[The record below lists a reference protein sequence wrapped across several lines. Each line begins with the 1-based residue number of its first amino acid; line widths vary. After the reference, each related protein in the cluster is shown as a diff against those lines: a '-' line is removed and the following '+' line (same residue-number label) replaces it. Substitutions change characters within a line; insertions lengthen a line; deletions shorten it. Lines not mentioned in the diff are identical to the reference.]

1 MKIHEYQAK
10 ELMAKY
16 GIPVPRGSMASSP
29 EEARKVAEELGGR
42 VVVKAQVHAGGRGK
56 AGGVKVVDSPEA
68 AAEFAA
74 SILGTQLVTFQ
85 TGPEG
90 VPVNSV
96 LVEETMDITQ
106 ELYTAIV
113 LDPSERRPVVIAS
126 AAGGM
131 EIEEVAAETPEK
143 ILRAVVDPTVGLQ
156 PWQGRQLAY
165 GMGVP
170 AALVR
175 PTADLI
181 VKLYKLMND
190 LDCSQVEINPL
201 AVTGDGRVLP
211 VDAKLTIDD
220 DAMFRHKD
228 LTGLRDVSQEDPLEA
243 RAHDIGVIYVRLD
256 GDVGCLVNGAA
267 TMDIVT
273 AVGASPANFLDVGG
287 GADEDRIR
295 AAVGILLSDTNVKKV
310 LVNIFG
316 GILRNDVLARG
327 LVGRLCRHGFE
338 SADRRAHDGHECRRG
353 TASPAGLRPR
363 RHHRRDTEGHGR
375 GAASELAFGRDGHET
390 CTGRPSA
397 AGASIRRVLERATHE
412 HLGRPKQ
419 QGPRAGHHRPGG
431 QLPHPAVHRIRDERG
446 GGRHAGPRRAE
457 VRGDGHQRVRHRG
470 GGRA

>member
-16 GIPVPRGSMASSP
+16 GIPVPRGSMAASP

-56 AGGVKVVDSPEA
+56 AGGVRVVDSPEA

-170 AALVR
+170 AELVR

-256 GDVGCLVNGAA
+256 GDVGCLVNGAGLAMA

-287 GADEDRIR
+287 GADEERIR
-295 AAVGILLSDTNVKKV
+295 AAVGILLSDTNVKQV

-327 LVGRLCRHGFE
+327 LVGAYTDTGSKAPIVARMM
-338 SADRRAHDGHECRRG
+338 G
-353 TASPAGLRPR
+353 TNVDEGRQVLRDSGLDVTIVETL
-363 RHHRRDTEGHGR
+363 RDTAEALR
-375 GAASELAFGRDGHET
+375 AS
-390 CTGRPSA
+390 
-397 AGASIRRVLERATHE
+397 
-412 HLGRPKQ
+412 
-419 QGPRAGHHRPGG
+419 
-431 QLPHPAVHRIRDERG
+431 
-446 GGRHAGPRRAE
+446 
-457 VRGDGHQRVRHRG
+457 
-470 GGRA
+470 